1 MTIDEQIT
9 LLRQREN
16 TCWAML
22 EIFLNARDPHGC
34 HDLGVEVQ
42 ALQCAIRELQRA
54 QPSA

>member
-1 MTIDEQIT
+1 MNVHDQIT

-42 ALQCAIRELQRA
+42 ALQCAIRELEKARDNA
-54 QPSA
+54 